1 MQQHSYLIVGLI
13 RRRKEEL
20 ELYKLFASDPAFN
33 AAWSQNIEKVLS
45 KNWDKGHGVNLALEK
60 ECR

>member
-1 MQQHSYLIVGLI
+1 M
-13 RRRKEEL
+13 